1 MGADMQQQNNQVSDE
16 AVRDA
21 WMQAIHEWLA
31 SGEAFT
37 ANRVLARR
45 DEILAGR

>member
-1 MGADMQQQNNQVSDE
+1 MQQQTKVSDE

-21 WMQAIHEWLA
+21 WMRAIHEWLD

-37 ANRVLARR
+37 AKRVLARR
-45 DEILAGR
+45 DEILREQQS

>member
-1 MGADMQQQNNQVSDE
+1 MQQQTKVSDE
-16 AVRDA
+16 AVRTA
-21 WMQAIHEWLA
+21 WLQAIREWQA

-45 DEILAGR
+45 DEILASR